1 MRKYNKR
8 VYVGTAEWWQKRT
21 RYEAETGCV
30 LYTGFANSQGY
41 CLAHNRAAGGRNTKI
56 LVHRLAYEQVYG
68 PIAPGLNVCHRCDRP
83 TCCNP
88 EHLFLGTQKD
98 NLRDM
103 FAKGRARPR
112 GRTTPPLTVFP
123 AVSGRVASKKSHAS
137 VNVRDTIHLIG
148 PVESLQESLG
158 APEPASDAV
167 GSRWY
172 HVTGVPEH
180 RPTQALVK
188 YERPLSWTERD
199 AAGVKNGV
207 EMSCYCADQRG
218 SAE

>member
-8 VYVGTAEWWQKRT
+8 VHVGSAEWWQKRT
-21 RYEAETGCV
+21 QYKPETGCV

-103 FAKGRARPR
+103 FAKGRGRPQ
-112 GRTTPPLTVFP
+112 GKATPPMTVFP
-123 AVSGRVASKKSHAS
+123 AVSGRVASKKTHAPVDS
-137 VNVRDTIHLIG
+137 SDTIHLIR
-148 PVESLQESLG
+148 PNWNPSEI
-158 APEPASDAV
+158 AAV
-167 GSRWY
+167 VPRWCE
-172 HVTGVPEH
+172 VTGVPEK
-180 RPTQALVK
+180 RPTRAIVLW
-188 YERPLSWTERD
+188 ERPPARTS
-199 AAGVKNGV
+199 AA
-207 EMSCYCADQRG
+207 
-218 SAE
+218 